1 ASLAQL
7 VHGTGNEGLATKAG
21 VHGHQQDQVQLVH
34 QVIHPVQRGGRVEHQ
49 AGLTAVVTDQRQG
62 AIHVA
67 RGFGVETDVIGTGF
81 GKFGN
86 QCVHRLYHQVYVDRS
101 GGVGAQR
108 GTDHGAESQVRYKV
122 VVHDVAVNP
131 VAA

>member
-1 ASLAQL
+1 MI
-7 VHGTGNEGLATKAG
+7 E
-21 VHGHQQDQVQLVH
+21 
-34 QVIHPVQRGGRVEHQ
+34 
-49 AGLTAVVTDQRQG
+49 
-62 AIHVA
+62 
-67 RGFGVETDVIGTGF
+67 
-81 GKFGN
+81 FGN

-131 VAA
+131 VGAGGNYIADFFTQTGEVSR